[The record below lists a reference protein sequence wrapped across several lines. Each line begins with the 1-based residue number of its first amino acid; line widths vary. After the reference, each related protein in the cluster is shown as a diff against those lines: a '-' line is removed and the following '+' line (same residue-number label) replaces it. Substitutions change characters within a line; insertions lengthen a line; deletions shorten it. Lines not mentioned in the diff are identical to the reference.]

1 MDMGLIAAGR
11 GDNAVNVCELVIAKL
26 HFEANGNPSLLQ
38 RGLNGL
44 GV

>member
-26 HFEANGNPSLLQ
+26 HFEANGIKAYCS
-38 RGLNGL
+38 GD
-44 GV
+44 